1 MTHVVLVREWLLIT
15 AILLGAFGIVAGGY
29 AYHLEQLEDEA
40 EEITVAELLRI
51 VDHNQ
56 EVLTELKSKPAA
68 RPLAF
73 DACAG
78 TDLTEAI
85 RANGVEIPKLGFE
98 RRCTEVRNNLAAP

>member
-15 AILLGAFGIVAGGY
+15 AILLGALGIVAGGY

-51 VDHNQ
+51 VEHNQ
-56 EVLTELKSKPAA
+56 EVLTELKTKPAA

-85 RANGVEIPKLGFE
+85 RKSGISVPKQEFE
-98 RRCTEVRNNLAAP
+98 TKCQKAKK

>member
-1 MTHVVLVREWLLIT
+1 MTQVVLVREWLLIT
-15 AILLGAFGIVAGGY
+15 TILLGAFGIVAGGY

-51 VDHNQ
+51 VEHSQ
-56 EVLTELKSKPAA
+56 EVLTELKTKPAA
-68 RPLAF
+68 RPLVF

-85 RANGVEIPKLGFE
+85 RANGVEIPKLDFE

>member
-1 MTHVVLVREWLLIT
+1 MTQVVLVREWLLIT
-15 AILLGAFGIVAGGY
+15 TILLGAFGIVAGGY

-51 VDHNQ
+51 VEHSQ
-56 EVLTELKSKPAA
+56 EVLTELKTKPAA

-78 TDLTEAI
+78 TNLTEAI
-85 RANGVEIPKLGFE
+85 RESGLSVPKQEF
-98 RRCTEVRNNLAAP
+98 EVRCQEAGK

>member
-1 MTHVVLVREWLLIT
+1 MTQVVLVREWLLIT
-15 AILLGAFGIVAGGY
+15 TILLGAFGIVAGGY

-51 VDHNQ
+51 VEHNQ
-56 EVLTELKSKPAA
+56 EVLTELKTKPAA

-78 TDLTEAI
+78 TDLTEVI
-85 RANGVEIPKLGFE
+85 RANGVEIPKLDFE

>member
-1 MTHVVLVREWLLIT
+1 MTQVVLVREWLLIT
-15 AILLGAFGIVAGGY
+15 TILLGAFGIVAGGY

-51 VDHNQ
+51 VEHSQ
-56 EVLTELKSKPAA
+56 EVLTELKTKQAA

-78 TDLTEAI
+78 TNLTEAI
-85 RANGVEIPKLGFE
+85 RESGLSVPKQEF
-98 RRCTEVRNNLAAP
+98 EVRCQEAGK

>member
-29 AYHLEQLEDEA
+29 AYRLEQLEDEA

-51 VDHNQ
+51 VEHNQ
-56 EVLTELKSKPAA
+56 EVLTELKTKPAA

-85 RANGVEIPKLGFE
+85 LANGVEIPKLDFE

>member
-15 AILLGAFGIVAGGY
+15 AILLGAFGIIAGGY

-51 VDHNQ
+51 VERNQ
-56 EVLTELKSKPAA
+56 QVLTELKNKPAA

-78 TDLTEAI
+78 TNLTEAI
-85 RANGVEIPKLGFE
+85 RESGLSVPKQEF
-98 RRCTEVRNNLAAP
+98 EVRCQEARK

>member
-56 EVLTELKSKPAA
+56 EVLTELKTKPAA

-78 TDLTEAI
+78 TNLTEAI
-85 RANGVEIPKLGFE
+85 RESGLSVPKQEF
-98 RRCTEVRNNLAAP
+98 EVRCQEAGK

>member
-1 MTHVVLVREWLLIT
+1 MTQVVLVREWLLIT
-15 AILLGAFGIVAGGY
+15 TILLGAFGIVAGGY
-29 AYHLEQLEDEA
+29 AYHLEQLEDGA

-51 VDHNQ
+51 VEHNQ
-56 EVLTELKSKPAA
+56 EVLTELKTTPAA

-78 TDLTEAI
+78 TDLTEVI
-85 RANGVEIPKLGFE
+85 RANGVEIPKLDFE